1 MNDSFPTTVSGV
13 ARDHFQLWFRQPV
26 EAQDASRVPS
36 RERPKDPCGSVQ
48 RGRNHRVGS
57 HQVPRDPLSNSG
69 LTEELDEPIGTAAAY
84 AVRNVPVA
92 RPEERCR
99 GGVGRD
105 ARIHLRH
112 RHRGGRVYE
121 RAPRRSRPN
130 RAAPWRRRR
139 TPYLADV
146 MNIDAPVVAPGTHQE
161 RAARLASKRAE
172 PEVARSPAYP

>member
-92 RPEERCR
+92 RPEERVGAVLDGMR
-99 GGVGRD
+99 GSTFDGAIVV
-105 ARIHLRH
+105 A
-112 RHRGGRVYE
+112 RVYE

-130 RAAPWRRRR
+130 RAAPGGAG
-139 TPYLADV
+139 LGLV
-146 MNIDAPVVAPGTHQE
+146 EHCGE
-161 RAARLASKRAE
+161 
-172 PEVARSPAYP
+172 

>member
-69 LTEELDEPIGTAAAY
+69 LTEELDEPIGTADAY

-92 RPEERCR
+92 RPEERVGAVLDGMR
-99 GGVGRD
+99 GSTFDIGIVVAVCTNGRLVGL
-105 ARIHLRH
+105 APIELLPGGA
-112 RHRGGRVYE
+112 GGR
-121 RAPRRSRPN
+121 
-130 RAAPWRRRR
+130 R
-139 TPYLADV
+139 T
-146 MNIDAPVVAPGTHQE
+146 G
-161 RAARLASKRAE
+161 
-172 PEVARSPAYP
+172 